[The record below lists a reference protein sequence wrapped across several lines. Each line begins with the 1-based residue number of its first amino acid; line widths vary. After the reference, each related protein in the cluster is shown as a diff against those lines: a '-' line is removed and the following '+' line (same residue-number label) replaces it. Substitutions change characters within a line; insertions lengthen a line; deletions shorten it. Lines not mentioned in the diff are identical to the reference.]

1 MNNIPQE
8 NITDFVNY
16 RYKPYDSSKT
26 GLKLFFCWG
35 MLVPFYLIGNN
46 TLLWVIAVAVFNMA
60 LTAMCVKERKM
71 LKYYGFLV
79 DGVSNAYIGLLF
91 NLFAYRLYTD
101 YYSENIVVMLLMLM
115 ALFMTACLSVIVIT
129 SLIKI
134 GKFKFAEGAKKTS
147 VVAIVICLAIL
158 KNLEISGLVVVISVF
173 VFSLVCVAISVNGLL
188 KHWLTK

>member
-8 NITDFVNY
+8 NISAFINHK
-16 RYKPYDSSKT
+16 YKPYDSVKT
-26 GLKLFFCWG
+26 WLMLLLCWA
-35 MLVPFYLIGNN
+35 MTVPLYLVGDN
-46 TLLWVIAVAVFNMA
+46 TLPWVIVVAVFNLI
-60 LTAMCVKERKM
+60 LTGLCIKERKI

-147 VVAIVICLAIL
+147 VVAIIICLAIL
-158 KNLEISGLVVVISVF
+158 KNLEISGLVVVISAF